1 MMDAYLKG
9 IRPSVFLRGMA
20 WESVKDIQD
29 PVERRREYRKA
40 YNRLSTD
47 WYNRRLGPNGWLRKL
62 DEYESHLDALIMLLY
77 SVQQI
82 KQKCMRIIRDPSTR
96 VGDRLRA
103 MDSVM
108 KAIRWEMRLRGLKS
122 VNLWKEDEAR
132 EEGGGC

>member
-1 MMDAYLKG
+1 
-9 IRPSVFLRGMA
+9 MA
-20 WESVKDIQD
+20 WESVKDIPD

-62 DEYESHLDALIMLLY
+62 DEYEFHRDAMIRHVSLVRRMRHY
-77 SVQQI
+77 
-82 KQKCMRIIRDPSTR
+82 CMRIIWDPSTR
-96 VGDRLRA
+96 FGDKLRA
-103 MDSVM
+103 MGYVYKS
-108 KAIRWEMRLRGLKS
+108 IRSERRILGLKS